1 MTTLAEKRPGPEW
14 TRAPW
19 PTHPAPANASAWQ
32 YGPLFVLSE
41 LVVAEYPDGAG
52 VGPQWLV
59 SISASGKRPK
69 PKQVR
74 KALRAFGMVGAEL
87 DTHHPGV
94 AVDYWR
100 PVDPA
105 HRVDCQCKADEAT
118 VREPDGYTWTT
129 PADGDCRG
137 CELEQLTG
145 APCPTHTGASPN
157 TTSRARQLGRLL
169 P

>member
-1 MTTLAEKRPGPEW
+1 MSKQAEKQPGPEW

-19 PTHPAPANASAWQ
+19 PGERVTPTASAWRC
-32 YGPLFVLSE
+32 GPIFVLSE
-41 LVVAEYPDGAG
+41 LVVAEYPDGNG
-52 VGPQWLV
+52 HGPQWLV
-59 SISASGKRPK
+59 SVSAAGKRPK

-74 KALRAFGMVGAEL
+74 KTLRAFGMVGAEL

-94 AVDYWR
+94 AKHYWS
-100 PVDPA
+100 PVDPE
-105 HRVDCQCKADEAT
+105 HRVDCQCKVDEET

-129 PADGDCRG
+129 PADGECRG

-145 APCPTHTGASPN
+145 APCPLHAGSSPN

>member
-1 MTTLAEKRPGPEW
+1 MPSEKRPGPEW

-19 PTHPAPANASAWQ
+19 PAERVPPTAIAWRC
-32 YGPLFVLSE
+32 GPIFVLSE
-41 LVVAEYPDGAG
+41 LVDAEYPDGNG
-52 VGPQWLV
+52 HGLQWLV
-59 SISASGKRPK
+59 SVSADGKRPK

-94 AVDYWR
+94 AMHYWL
-100 PVDPA
+100 PVDPS
-105 HRVDCQCKADEAT
+105 HRVDCQCKADEET
-118 VREPDGYTWTT
+118 ILEPDGYTWTT
-129 PADGDCRG
+129 PTSGECRG

-145 APCPTHTGASPN
+145 APCPRHTGASSN
-157 TTSRARQLGRLL
+157 ATSYARQLGRLL